1 MLATII
7 GLVDFPYLDS
17 ILDSMIYSEFP
28 PCLRLLP
35 FFSTNVRISWL
46 QMGPHSVGSRGCSD
60 GSHTFRESTT
70 LLGTVITVV
79 PGSGMWMHRAL
90 SREMFLLLILRAN
103 MKIQNVFKCL
113 DINGSEV

>member
-1 MLATII
+1 MHPRLMLATII

-46 QMGPHSVGSRGCSD
+46 QMGPHSVWSRGCSD
-60 GSHTFRESTT
+60 GSRTFRELTT

-79 PGSGMWMHRAL
+79 PGSGIVLHMDAQ
-90 SREMFLLLILRAN
+90 SIVLR
-103 MKIQNVFKCL
+103 NVLAADSQSKHEDPECF
-113 DINGSEV
+113 